1 MGKGKQFDLSA
12 MMGVVSDLDTIAG
25 PHVRMIP
32 LENILD
38 NKANFYKV
46 DKEALKPLADSI
58 AMDGLQQY
66 PVVMPHPDKEGKY
79 LLLSGHRRCAAIRL
93 LAEDGREDLRT
104 VPCTVRQYRSEAM
117 AELQLIL
124 ANSTAR
130 VLTNAEISKQ
140 AERMEMLLYQLKE
153 EGYEFPGR
161 MRDQVAAACKVSAPK
176 LARLKVIREKL
187 KAPEFL
193 LLFEKDKLPE
203 QTAYALA
210 RLPEDMQK
218 RLAAIDPDLTGNTA
232 EIILRK
238 YEEGWRWEPDM
249 QCPDGK
255 ACRRG
260 DSFLRH
266 DLECCTWEMC
276 GGKKCCLECAQAKA
290 EYSPCS
296 RMCAKAQALRKEKRD
311 DSKAA
316 AERRAQEHTKKYQ
329 KETAANARRV
339 LLAAEAAGLPEKEFI
354 NWGYDGATVEKLR
367 EYAGGTFPEGERWYE
382 AKFSPQKLHDPAKTA
397 KLLGCSTDYL
407 LGLTNELSPAVA
419 AVQADAIPAE
429 TPLDE
434 IQTSAKDI
442 HPRFCNGPI
451 EGPCKIQS
459 CTGARCALLHDPM
472 WLPGVPEQSGPVAA
486 RFVIPGVGYGM
497 TDLCWY
503 DAVKGEYRFSEDGAS
518 IEAECAGWWPVPPAD
533 DEGQEEA

>member
-32 LENILD
+32 LEDILD

-140 AERMEMLLYQLKE
+140 AERMEILLYQLKE

-255 ACRRG
+255 DCRRG

-266 DLECCTWEMC
+266 DLEHHWDAC
-276 GGKKCCLECAQAKA
+276 GGKTCCLECKRAK
-290 EYSPCS
+290 ESYSPCD
-296 RMCAKAQALRKEKRD
+296 RMCSKAQALRKEKRD
-311 DSKAA
+311 DDKAA
-316 AERRAQEHTKKYQ
+316 AERRAQEQTKKYQ

-339 LLAAEAAGLPEKEFI
+339 LLAAEAAGLPEKKFI

-382 AKFSPQKLHDPAKTA
+382 AKFSAQKLHDPAKTA

-407 LGLTNELSPAVA
+407 LGLTNELSPPVA
-419 AVQADAIPAE
+419 AVQEDAIPAE
-429 TPLDE
+429 TVEALLE
-434 IQTSAKDI
+434 EMQAGAQEI
-442 HPRFCNGPI
+442 HPV
-451 EGPCKIQS
+451 
-459 CTGARCALLHDPM
+459 
-472 WLPGVPEQSGPVAA
+472 WLPGAPERSGPVAA

-503 DAVKGEYRFSEDGAS
+503 DVAKGEYRFSEDGAS
-518 IEAECAGWWPVPPAD
+518 IEAECAGWWPVPPAE

>member
-12 MMGVVSDLDTIAG
+12 MMGVVSDLDTISAPQALVGEAG
-25 PHVRMIP
+25 PRVRMIP
-32 LENILD
+32 LEDILD

-66 PVVMPHPDKEGKY
+66 PVVMPHPDKENKY

-104 VPCTVRQYRSEAM
+104 VPCTVRQYKSEAM

-140 AERMEMLLYQLKE
+140 AERMEILLYQLKE

-218 RLAAIDPDLTGNTA
+218 RLASIAPDLTGNTA

-249 QCPDGK
+249 KCPDGK
-255 ACRRG
+255 DCRRG

-266 DLECCTWEMC
+266 DLEHTYDMC
-276 GGKKCCLECAQAKA
+276 GGNACCLECKRAKEA
-290 EYSPCS
+290 YYPCD
-296 RMCAKAQALRKEKRD
+296 RMCSKAKALRKEKRD
-311 DSKAA
+311 GAKAREDA
-316 AERRAQEHTKKYQ
+316 RALEQTRKCQAETQV
-329 KETAANARRV
+329 NARRV
-339 LLAAEAAGLPEKEFI
+339 LRAIEAAGLE
-354 NWGYDGATVEKLR
+354 DGKSVPWSYYSDLTVKKIR
-367 EYAGGTFPEGERWYE
+367 EYAAGEFPPDVRWHEAELRPER
-382 AKFSPQKLHDPAKTA
+382 LHDPARTA

-407 LGLTNELSPAVA
+407 LGLTDELSPSGTAVP
-419 AVQADAIPAE
+419 VQADAIPVE
-429 TPLDE
+429 TVETLLEEMQARDQE
-434 IQTSAKDI
+434 I
-442 HPRFCNGPI
+442 HPV
-451 EGPCKIQS
+451 
-459 CTGARCALLHDPM
+459 
-472 WLPGVPEQSGPVAA
+472 WLPGVPERSGPVAA
-486 RFVIPGVGYGM
+486 RFDISGIGYAM

-503 DAVKGEYRFSEDGAS
+503 DAVKGEYRFSEDGAD
-518 IEAECAGWWPVPPAD
+518 IEAECTGWWPVPPAV
-533 DEGQEEA
+533 EEEQEEA